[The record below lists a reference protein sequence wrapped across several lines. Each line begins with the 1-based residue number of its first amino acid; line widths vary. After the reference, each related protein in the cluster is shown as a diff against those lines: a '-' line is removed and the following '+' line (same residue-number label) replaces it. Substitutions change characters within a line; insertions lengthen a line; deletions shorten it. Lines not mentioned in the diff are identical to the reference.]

1 MHTNYDCFEDEL
13 IESIAQPILEALL
26 SLQDELADPYAE
38 SKISIVPH
46 DFHPADLD
54 PEEVFP
60 MDLPAETDTE
70 VRQVMINCDFD
81 ENLPGLSDDFLEK
94 LQDYLQEKLDELS
107 MPRVLH

>member
-1 MHTNYDCFEDEL
+1 
-13 IESIAQPILEALL
+13 
-26 SLQDELADPYAE
+26 
-38 SKISIVPH
+38 
-46 DFHPADLD
+46 
-54 PEEVFP
+54 